1 MSPAAPAR
9 LAIVENS
16 NAPAIPSPV
25 KDLLRV
31 EKSGKVRKN
40 DQKKDSEPSVSLAY
54 YAVGGFLVVLFII
67 YRYVPSWMIAVGAG
81 LFFAGYWTGKAYQ
94 STQNSQGSPQ
104 KRSIR
109 KILRPSKVNDLQE
122 KISRLEK
129 EKDALVLEKL
139 GLVRAKTDLGSSH
152 VRDLTQEQ
160 NKFSH
165 LEAKY
170 TKLKKEHEKLQ
181 AAQKVLID
189 QDGLLQKKCVKL
201 HDKVAELS
209 KAVST
214 DLLAV
219 NEGLR
224 KEKGDLE
231 LVVASEKNKFKELE
245 AAMSAQKESNVAL
258 QVLLLTQ
265 KEKSEFQ
272 EKQLHVFTKRLG
284 EVVRNLS

>member
-1 MSPAAPAR
+1 MIS
-9 LAIVENS
+9 L
-16 NAPAIPSPV
+16 
-25 KDLLRV
+25 
-31 EKSGKVRKN
+31 
-40 DQKKDSEPSVSLAY
+40 SV
-54 YAVGGFLVVLFII
+54 
-67 YRYVPSWMIAVGAG
+67 
-81 LFFAGYWTGKAYQ
+81 AYQ